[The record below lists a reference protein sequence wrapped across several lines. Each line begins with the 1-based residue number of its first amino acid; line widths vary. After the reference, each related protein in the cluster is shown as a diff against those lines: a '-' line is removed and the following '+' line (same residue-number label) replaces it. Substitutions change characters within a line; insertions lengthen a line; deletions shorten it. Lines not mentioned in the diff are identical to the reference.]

1 MSKYH
6 LEEPLFRSSC
16 DTISW
21 ILQSINE
28 GAEVT
33 LKAAFAAAIFQRLP
47 RRVYVEQEKEPLQIL
62 LNTTVDLDKKLVW
75 IAEMK
80 TEVVNEGQLV
90 SERLRTLRE
99 WICVYPY
106 RTLFES
112 NAAARTA
119 PYMHSHIAAPD
130 GPYDLRRFHMVGL
143 GTMGFALLNMYNELG
158 MGTTNYSP
166 HVFAMCYLVVG
177 LKHSKRTTGTWA
189 TIEAVSD
196 RHRKDIFISE
206 DLPSKIS
213 DMVTRM
219 RLASGAS
226 LAHIASMMRAQF
238 TGRKVTSIDSASTVR
253 TWDITCSPIV
263 SILRRY
269 LSDEESLLRTVY
281 ALDSEIQKETG
292 TRSSFI
298 QLGTVPF
305 LAALQTSL
313 EFASM
318 ELKTDYMTL
327 DSVCR
332 VLFQKMEA
340 MLGASRLGPMDPN
353 DAWTT
358 HTTRSYTMVLDV
370 LGELENVEGIRARIG
385 NPSLK
390 VPTPLADIAQ
400 EILSAY
406 VRDGAVG
413 IPK

>member
-158 MGTTNYSP
+158 MGTTYYSP

-226 LAHIASMMRAQF
+226 PAHIASMMRAQF
-238 TGRKVTSIDSASTVR
+238 TGRKVPSINSASTVR

-298 QLGTVPF
+298 QLGTVRPCGTPDISRICLDGAEDGLHDPRLRLPCPLSEDGSDVGRIATRANGSQRRVDHSYHPF
-305 LAALQTSL
+305 LHNG
-313 EFASM
+313 
-318 ELKTDYMTL
+318 
-327 DSVCR
+327 VRCI
-332 VLFQKMEA
+332 
-340 MLGASRLGPMDPN
+340 G
-353 DAWTT
+353 
-358 HTTRSYTMVLDV
+358 
-370 LGELENVEGIRARIG
+370 RARECG
-385 NPSLK
+385 GHSRAHWQSF
-390 VPTPLADIAQ
+390 T
-400 EILSAY
+400 EGAY
-406 VRDGAVG
+406 TTSGHCARDSEC
-413 IPK
+413 IR